1 MEESGMERE
10 EKIKEILLDGKRND
24 LSPSVEWL
32 AKGLSNSWVEYSPQE
47 GDFESLYARA
57 LSEKSDDSTLNR
69 SNARHGIAATRKN
82 NVLSFSDFAKNKL
95 VIGLSAAAIFLFAVT
110 LGYYSILKDKSPV
123 GSEKGGVEISQVEGD
138 AYLTS
143 SDPKDKILLKPGV
156 RIQEGQRV
164 VTAPG
169 AILNLKV
176 SDGIAVRILP
186 DSEVSFRL
194 IDLSTHY
201 KIGIDLEKGELLAH
215 IHKNL
220 KKEEFIVRSENVSAE
235 VRGTSFSFQNV
246 PGEGTRVRV
255 LEGRVAISAREE
267 SKNTAPEGEQVLEPN
282 QGIFV
287 NQKGFV
293 RSRLNDAEKDRLGT
307 EFEKLPIDAI
317 PRDKNRAYAS
327 KQELLTEFQR
337 MERIVLVDGKSIEG
351 VIVDM
356 DENSMYVQTLE
367 REITI
372 ERASISE
379 VIQLH

>member
-10 EKIKEILLDGKRND
+10 KKIQEILLDGKQND

-32 AKGLSNSWVEYSPQE
+32 AKGLGNSWVEYSPKAS
-47 GDFESLYARA
+47 DFESLYARA
-57 LSEKSDDSTLNR
+57 LSPDDKTRSSDNPKRES
-69 SNARHGIAATRKN
+69 SK
-82 NVLSFSDFAKNKL
+82 VLFFSDFRKNRL
-95 VIGLSAAAIFLFAVT
+95 AIGLSAAAIFLLAVT
-110 LGYYSILKDKSPV
+110 LGYYSILKNQTPLGV
-123 GSEKGGVEISQVEGD
+123 EKGGVEISQVEGE

-164 VTAPG
+164 VTGPN

-176 SDGIAVRILP
+176 SDGIAVRILS
-186 DSEVSFRL
+186 DSEVSFRW

-267 SKNTAPEGEQVLEPN
+267 SQKTAPEGEQVLEPN

-293 RSRLNDAEKDRLGT
+293 RSRLNDSEKDRLGL
-307 EFEKLPIDAI
+307 EFEKLPIESI
-317 PRDKNRAYAS
+317 PRDKNRAYSS

-337 MERIVLVDGKSIEG
+337 MEKIVLTDGKTIEG

-356 DENSMYVQTLE
+356 DENAMYVQTLE
-367 REITI
+367 KEITI
-372 ERASISE
+372 QREAVSE

>member
-1 MEESGMERE
+1 MKRE
-10 EKIKEILLDGKRND
+10 QKIQEILFEGKQND
-24 LSPSVEWL
+24 LSPSIEWL
-32 AKGLSNSWVEYSPQE
+32 SKGLSNSWVEYSPKKS
-47 GDFESLYARA
+47 DFESLYAQA
-57 LSEKSDDSTLNR
+57 
-69 SNARHGIAATRKN
+69 N
-82 NVLSFSDFAKNKL
+82 NVDSSKVFSFSYFTKNKF
-95 VIGLSAAAIFLFAVT
+95 VWGISAAAIFLFTIT
-110 LGYYSILKDKSPV
+110 LGYYSILKNNPSLGV
-123 GSEKGGVEISQVEGD
+123 EKGGVEISQVEGE

-164 VTAPG
+164 ITGSG

-176 SDGIAVRILP
+176 SDGIVVRVLS

-220 KKEEFIVRSENVSAE
+220 KKEEFIVRSENLSAE

-246 PGEGTRVRV
+246 PGQGTKVEV
-255 LEGRVAISAREE
+255 LEGRIAVSTHVE
-267 SKNTAPEGEQVLEPN
+267 SQKSAPEGEQVLEPN

-293 RSRLNDAEKDRLGT
+293 RSHLNDSEKNRLET
-307 EFEKLPIDAI
+307 EFEKLPIENI
-317 PRDKNRAYAS
+317 PRDKYRTYS
-327 KQELLTEFQR
+327 SRQELLTDFQR
-337 MERIVLVDGKSIEG
+337 LEKIILIDGKEIEG

-356 DENSMYVQTLE
+356 DEKAMYIQTLE
-367 REITI
+367 KEIIIQRE
-372 ERASISE
+372 SVSE
-379 VIQLH
+379 VIQLY

>member
-10 EKIKEILLDGKRND
+10 EKIKEILLDGKQND

-32 AKGLSNSWVEYSPQE
+32 AKGLGNSWVEYSPQG

-57 LSEKSDDSTLNR
+57 LSEKSDDSSLDR
-69 SNARHGIAATRKN
+69 SNVGGGIAATRKN

-110 LGYYSILKDKSPV
+110 LGYYSILKDKTPV
-123 GSEKGGVEISQVEGD
+123 GSEKGGVEISQVEGE

-293 RSRLNDAEKDRLGT
+293 RSRLNDAEKERLGT
-307 EFEKLPIDAI
+307 EFEKLPIDEI
-317 PRDKNRAYAS
+317 PRDKNRVYAS

-356 DENSMYVQTLE
+356 DENAMYVQTLE
-367 REITI
+367 KEITI
-372 ERASISE
+372 ERASVSE

>member
-1 MEESGMERE
+1 MEESGMNRE
-10 EKIKEILLDGKRND
+10 EKIREILFEGKQND

-32 AKGLSNSWVEYSPQE
+32 AKGLSGSWVEYSFKE
-47 GDFESLYARA
+47 SDFESLYTRA
-57 LSEKSDDSTLNR
+57 TSGSSKMLFL
-69 SNARHGIAATRKN
+69 
-82 NVLSFSDFAKNKL
+82 SDFTKNKF
-95 VIGLSAAAIFLFAVT
+95 VWGLSAAAIFLFAVT
-110 LGYYSILKDKSPV
+110 LGYYSILKDRPSP
-123 GSEKGGVEISQVEGD
+123 GIEKGGVEISQVEGD

-164 VTAPG
+164 VTGSG

-176 SDGIAVRILP
+176 SDGIVVRILS

-201 KIGIDLEKGELLAH
+201 KIGIDLEKGELLTH

-255 LEGRVAISAREE
+255 LEGRVAISARVE
-267 SKNTAPEGEQVLEPN
+267 SQKTAPGGEQVLEPN

-293 RSRLNDAEKDRLGT
+293 RSHLNDSEKDRLAA
-307 EFEKLPIDAI
+307 EFERLPIANI
-317 PRDKNRAYAS
+317 PRDKNRAYS
-327 KQELLTEFQR
+327 SRQELVTDFQR
-337 MERIVLVDGKSIEG
+337 LEKIVLTDGKEIEG

-356 DENSMYVQTLE
+356 DEKAMYVQTLE
-367 REITI
+367 KEIAIRRE
-372 ERASISE
+372 SVSE

>member
-10 EKIKEILLDGKRND
+10 EKIQEILLEGKRND

-32 AKGLSNSWVEYSPQE
+32 AKGLGDSWVEYSAKAS
-47 GDFESLYARA
+47 DFEALYARA
-57 LSEKSDDSTLNR
+57 LSSDDTNQNLDKERNS
-69 SNARHGIAATRKN
+69 K
-82 NVLSFSDFAKNKL
+82 VLSFSEFRKNRL
-95 VIGLSAAAIFLFAVT
+95 AIGLSAAAIFLLAVT
-110 LGYYSILKDKSPV
+110 LGYYSILKNQSSIDV
-123 GSEKGGVEISQVEGD
+123 EKGGVEISQVEGE

-164 VTAPG
+164 VTGPN

-176 SDGIAVRILP
+176 SDGIAVRILS
-186 DSEVSFRL
+186 DSEVSFRW

-267 SKNTAPEGEQVLEPN
+267 SKKTAPEGEQVLEPN

-293 RSRLNDAEKDRLGT
+293 RSRLNDSEKDHLGL
-307 EFEKLPIDAI
+307 EFEKLPIESI
-317 PRDKNRAYAS
+317 PRDKNRAYSS

-337 MERIVLVDGKSIEG
+337 MERIVLTDGKTIEG

-356 DENSMYVQTLE
+356 DENAMYVQTLE
-367 REITI
+367 KEITI
-372 ERASISE
+372 QRELVSE